1 MFDAGRGCGD
11 SARGAMLAA
20 AVWLALGAADAR
32 AQAHDTQHEH
42 SHAEPAPDAGY
53 VVPPISA
60 EDRAAAFPETG
71 PMPAH
76 GMLEDPLNAFV
87 LLDRLELAEAHGAER
102 LEWDVSAWF
111 GRSLRRLWLRSEGE
125 RHGGTTRRADVEILG
140 GIAVARW
147 WDVVGGVRRDFEP
160 GPGRTWAAFGVQG
173 LAPYGFEVEATAY
186 FAEGGRSAARVEAAH
201 ELPITPRLI
210 VEPSLE
216 LDWHG
221 ASDRE
226 RGIGRG
232 LSRGEVAL
240 RVRYEIRREIAPYLG
255 IVREMSFG
263 ETEKLERAANRDPN
277 DTMLVAGIRLWF

>member
-1 MFDAGRGCGD
+1 VGP
-11 SARGAMLAA
+11 RGAMLAA
-20 AVWLALGAADAR
+20 AAWLALGAADAR

-125 RHGGTTRRADVEILG
+125 RHDGTTRRADVEILG

-173 LAPYGFEVEATAY
+173 LGPYGFEVEATAY
-186 FAEGGRSAARVEAAH
+186 LAEGGRSAARVEAAY